1 MNKNKKKILAV
12 NFGGL
17 GDEILFL
24 PFLTSLKKIYEKSS
38 VTLVLEPRSKSVFQ
52 ISDDIDGI
60 ICVDIKSKNKYINI
74 LKFLFKVWFQ
84 HFDMVFSSGASPL
97 VAILLF
103 LTGIKKRF
111 GFKTGKITDK
121 ILTKAIPLNK
131 NQYAGKMYHDL
142 IKGIDEN
149 IEFSL
154 PHLKDFPLEK
164 KLIETEKP
172 IILIHPGVSQM
183 SIKKNIFKSLD
194 KTKWINLINKLINTK
209 KYTVVLCGGK
219 DDEKIIGEIT
229 KEIPSDENFI
239 NYFGKTKNLEDFI
252 KLVKSSDILVC
263 TDSAPLHI
271 GVALGGKI
279 VTVFCPT
286 NEKLLVPE
294 KENIKVIKRDDLA
307 CRPCL
312 WHKRQTSCE
321 EKFCL
326 DIDENEIFNAI
337 ERMVK

>member
-1 MNKNKKKILAV
+1 MNKNKKILV
-12 NFGGL
+12 INFGGL

-24 PFLTSLKKIYEKSS
+24 PFLSSLKKTVENCST
-38 VTLVLEPRSKSVFQ
+38 TLVLEPRSKAIFQ
-52 ISDDIDGI
+52 ISDDIDNI
-60 ICVDIKSKNKYINI
+60 ICVDIKSKNKYLNI
-74 LKFLFKVWFQ
+74 LKFLFKVRFQ
-84 HFDMVFSSGASPL
+84 YYDMVFSSGASPL

-121 ILTKAIPLNK
+121 LLTKAIPLNK
-131 NQYAGKMYHDL
+131 NQYAGEMYHDL
-142 IKGIDEN
+142 IRGIDEKT
-149 IEFSL
+149 EFSL

-164 KLIETEKP
+164 KVIEKEKS

-194 KTKWINLINKLINTK
+194 KTKWINLIIKLVDTK

-219 DDEKIIGEIT
+219 DDEKIISEIT
-229 KEIPSDENFI
+229 KELSPDENFI

-271 GVALGGKI
+271 GIALKTKI

-286 NEKLLVPE
+286 NEKLLVPQAD
-294 KENIKVIKRDDLA
+294 NIKVVKRNDLD

-321 EKFCL
+321 ERTCL
-326 DIDENEIFNAI
+326 DIDENKIIEAI
-337 ERMVK
+337 ESMV